1 MWRPH
6 PPTSGLPETQFTKT
20 SPTGVTLMARQVY
33 PSTWE
38 AEASGSLSLGYAEK
52 PRLEKHKQTK
62 EKTHLIAEGAPWLPD
77 LLN

>member
-1 MWRPH
+1 
-6 PPTSGLPETQFTKT
+6 
-20 SPTGVTLMARQVY
+20 MARQVY